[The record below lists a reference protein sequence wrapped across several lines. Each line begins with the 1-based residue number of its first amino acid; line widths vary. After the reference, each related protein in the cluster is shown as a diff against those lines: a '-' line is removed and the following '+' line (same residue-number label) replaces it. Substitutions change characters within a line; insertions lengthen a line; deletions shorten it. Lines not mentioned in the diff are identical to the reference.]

1 MKKLGGIV
9 IFFILLSAGILVLHF
24 YKPGPEPPEGK
35 KTAVPSPPSTKTSP
49 PLPPP
54 APILPPPL
62 PPPPLKT
69 EAPARIAII
78 IDDLGF
84 SAESARLVL
93 SLEVPFTVSVLP
105 FYPYSKKSAELARNS
120 GKEVLLHIPMEPIN
134 TPDEAQP
141 GKGVLIS
148 GSSPEEIGRQ
158 VGAELSELPFVS
170 GVSSHMG
177 SLFTTDSEGMRA
189 LFQVLHQQGL
199 FFVDNLTTNK
209 TVTKKV
215 AGEVGLK
222 YFQRNVFIDNVLSR
236 DSIIKQLEL
245 AEKIARR
252 KGQAIAVGHPHPETV
267 SALKAWIPKAKAAGI
282 TFVRVSE
289 LFERKL

>member
-9 IFFILLSAGILVLHF
+9 IFFILLSSGILVLHF
-24 YKPGPEPPEGK
+24 CKPGPEPPEGK
-35 KTAVPSPPSTKTSP
+35 KTAVPPPPIAKTSP
-49 PLPPP
+49 PPP
-54 APILPPPL
+54 APTLPPPL

-69 EAPARIAII
+69 EAPVRIAII

-105 FYPYSKKSAELARNS
+105 YYPYSKKSAEWARNS

-148 GSSPEEIGRQ
+148 GSSPEEIKRQ
-158 VGAELSELPFVS
+158 VGAELSELPFVT
-170 GVSSHMG
+170 GASSHMG
-177 SLFTTDSEGMRA
+177 SLFTTGSEGMRA

-209 TVTKKV
+209 TVTKKI

-222 YFQRNVFIDNVLSR
+222 YFQRNVFIDNILSR

-245 AEKIARR
+245 AEKIARKR
-252 KGQAIAVGHPHPETV
+252 GQTIAVGHPHPETV

-289 LFERKL
+289 LLERK